1 MVNHQPESPI
11 SWVKCLKQHL
21 FFPSRTYTGQTSKSN
36 LAEPDEEQK
45 VRFDHDQ
52 WTNHDNHDWLVINLR
67 WVFQMILA
75 KGAIP
80 NNQSSQQQ
88 NAPTF
93 RVSQPTPAAKVG
105 NCSGSFMEASKSQE
119 VSAVLLYTLSC
130 WFHFRNFLIEKCN
143 FVCFSRKK
151 H

>member
-93 RVSQPTPAAKVG
+93 RVSQPTPTFFWYDNFMKPSMPEPSRTSQMWRCLWL
-105 NCSGSFMEASKSQE
+105 NLHHLGSARLM
-119 VSAVLLYTLSC
+119 
-130 WFHFRNFLIEKCN
+130 WIW
-143 FVCFSRKK
+143 
-151 H
+151 